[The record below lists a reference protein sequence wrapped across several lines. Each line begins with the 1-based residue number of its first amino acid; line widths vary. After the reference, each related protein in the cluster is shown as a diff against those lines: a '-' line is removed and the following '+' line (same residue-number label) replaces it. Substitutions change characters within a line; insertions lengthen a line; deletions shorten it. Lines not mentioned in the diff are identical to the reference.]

1 MTDPALLITAIVAL
15 AGSLLGGGGVV
26 AWLKRKPEA
35 RKMEAESTHLI
46 ATAAAEL
53 MEQYSGRVADLT
65 LQVNKLTERMHD
77 MQREIDDLRK
87 SLGTEKRLRE
97 VAIGHIEMLEGLVPP
112 PPPVRPFELQ

>member
-1 MTDPALLITAIVAL
+1 
-15 AGSLLGGGGVV
+15 
-26 AWLKRKPEA
+26 
-35 RKMEAESTHLI
+35 MEAESSHLI

-87 SLGTEKRLRE
+87 SLGTEKRLHE
-97 VAIGHIEMLEGLVPP
+97 VAIEHIEMLEGLVPP
-112 PPPVRPFELQ
+112 PPPVRPFELR